1 MSPSPRTSFVVVLVV
16 LAAFAVGV
24 LAAPRMRATLGL
36 DAPRDDGATAAAEQ
50 LWTCG
55 MHPQVIQNTP
65 GDCPICHMKLT
76 PISAAP
82 STSENRLTID
92 PVVVQNMGVRIET
105 VRTGALKRTL
115 RLAGYLKEPEPTH
128 LDINLRVSGWIE
140 GLYANADGIEVMQGR
155 PLFDLYSPD
164 LTLAIQELIAAR
176 RARAQSGSSGS
187 DATSPGDALYRAS
200 ARKLVSLGLTDDQI
214 EAFARAESAPRT
226 VTFVSPMTGHVTE
239 KNISIGSAVK
249 AGDTLFRLASSATLW
264 LEMQVFEQHVP
275 FVKLGQ
281 TVRARIAAVP
291 GRAFEGQV
299 LFIHPHI
306 DPMTRSAMARC
317 VIANPDEVLRQGMY
331 AEAEIDAMLSP
342 KATIVSRSAVIDTG
356 TRQIAFVALG
366 QGEFEARELEL
377 GASSPDGDVEVLAGL
392 APGDS
397 VVTSGQFL
405 LDAESRIR
413 EAIDKHRRGSLAV
426 QPAPAPAARATS
438 REAPQEALD
447 ALFRAYL
454 ATETPLGVEQMSDAP
469 LDVRPVSAAAA
480 TLAQSATS
488 QTRVI
493 AMRVQRAVDAIAAEP
508 LDEQRARWREVADA
522 IIALA
527 DRSPPSEAVAAK
539 LYVLHCPMAP
549 GSWLA
554 ADTHIANPFY
564 ATTMKECGEVVRAIE
579 PAREP

>member
-1 MSPSPRTSFVVVLVV
+1 MSPSPRNSFVVVLVV
-16 LAAFAVGV
+16 LSAFAIGV
-24 LAAPRMRATLGL
+24 LVAPRMRAILGL
-36 DAPRDDGATAAAEQ
+36 EEARDDTASAATEQ

-55 MHPQVIQNTP
+55 MHPQVIQNSP

-105 VRTGALKRTL
+105 VRSGVLERTL
-115 RLAGYLKEPEPTH
+115 RLAGYLEEPEPTH

-176 RARAQSGSSGS
+176 RARAQSGSGER
-187 DATSPGDALYRAS
+187 DATSAGDALYRAA
-200 ARKLVSLGLTDDQI
+200 ARKLASLGLNDDQI

-249 AGDTLFRLASSATLW
+249 AGDTIFRLASSATLW
-264 LEMQVFEQHVP
+264 LEMQVFEQHLP

-281 TVRARIAAVP
+281 TVRARVAAVP
-291 GRAFEGQV
+291 GRNFEGQV

-331 AEAEIDAMLSP
+331 AEAEIDAILSP

-356 TRQIAFVALG
+356 TRQVAFVALG

-392 APGDS
+392 APGDT

-426 QPAPAPAARATS
+426 QPAPAPTARATS
-438 REAPQEALD
+438 REAPQDALD

-454 ATETPLGVEQMSDAP
+454 TTETQLGVEQVSDAP

-488 QTRVI
+488 QTRAI
-493 AMRVQRAVDAIAAEP
+493 AMRVQRGVDAIAAEP

-527 DRSPPSEAVAAK
+527 DRSPPSESVAAK

-554 ADTHIANPFY
+554 TDTHIANPYY
-564 ATTMKECGEVVRAIE
+564 ATIMKECGEVVRSIE